1 MGSRLLVFP
10 LSLLLSAKTWS
21 IPCYYTLAK
30 DSCWTNYNVTVNVID
45 DASSTTVLTLSIP
58 KGQTWARGSFECKPA
73 QGLRYVA
80 QFTPVFW
87 QSDVGK
93 TYVSTRT
100 WYMPGKV
107 NTGDKAWTIP
117 ICYPA
122 DFAQVPL
129 PPTADSSCKCDFTN
143 IPEPTL

>member
-1 MGSRLLVFP
+1 
-10 LSLLLSAKTWS
+10 
-21 IPCYYTLAK
+21 LAK

-93 TYVSTRT
+93 SYVSTRT
-100 WYMPGKV
+100 WYMPASV
-107 NTGDKAWTIP
+107 NPADKAWTIP
-117 ICYPA
+117 ICYPS

-129 PPTADSSCKCDFTN
+129 PPTADNSCKCDFSN
-143 IPEPTL
+143 IPEPTLQ